1 MPLCIIFESK
11 KPIGFRI
18 IPVFAYFAVYFVH
31 FTASCWFLKTA
42 TLLNQFRIW
51 NCPCIQIF
59 MPWWTSEALSPILSL
74 IPWTILAGEKKT
86 KGPEGRSVMPH
97 ISVML
102 GSVLFGGFNQRNKEK
117 KFGTFIAH
125 PLLLGFRSCWVR
137 CSGVL
142 LYLVTVIVPYGAA
155 APLLLI

>member
-59 MPWWTSEALSPILSL
+59 IPWWTSEALSPILSL
-74 IPWTILAGEKKT
+74 IPWTSWLNWLKWPTTTLIGPKT
-86 KGPEGRSVMPH
+86 AKGRNAIYQETYSQNFFFLQFFTSH
-97 ISVML
+97 KCSISIMHNY
-102 GSVLFGGFNQRNKEK
+102 FNAE
-117 KFGTFIAH
+117 
-125 PLLLGFRSCWVR
+125 
-137 CSGVL
+137 
-142 LYLVTVIVPYGAA
+142 
-155 APLLLI
+155 